1 MRATKAS
8 GVVPSGSS
16 PAARRRSATSGTWM
30 IFAVSAAMRSTM
42 ARGVP
47 AGAARFPQATGL

>member
-1 MRATKAS
+1 
-8 GVVPSGSS
+8 
-16 PAARRRSATSGTWM
+16 M